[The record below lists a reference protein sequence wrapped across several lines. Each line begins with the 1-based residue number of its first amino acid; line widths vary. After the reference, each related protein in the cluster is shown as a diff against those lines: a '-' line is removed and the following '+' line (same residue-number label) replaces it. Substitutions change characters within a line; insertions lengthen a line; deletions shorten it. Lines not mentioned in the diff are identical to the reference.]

1 MSMTRE
7 THHSPSP
14 AGLVL
19 YVKLVL
25 TAVFWGGTFV
35 AGRIVAQEVG
45 PFSAAFLRFLF
56 ATLFLFAFLVKSHG
70 GIPAVE
76 RRMLFPLALLGLTGV
91 FLYNILFFA
100 GLKTIP
106 AGRASLI
113 IATNPAFIFLFS
125 CLIFRESSTARKLL
139 GVSLSL
145 AGAAIVIS
153 RGSFAGFLEGQLG
166 WGELCIFGC
175 VLSWVAYSLIGK
187 SAMESVTPLV
197 AVAYACA
204 MGALALFIPAL
215 LEGLAGGLTQYS
227 PSAWFGILY
236 LGFFGSAL
244 GFSWYY
250 EGIKAIGP
258 SRAGIFIN
266 IVPVS
271 SVILAYLILGESLER
286 SLILGALLVMMGVTL
301 TNAASSR
308 VERARQTT

>member
-1 MSMTRE
+1 M
-7 THHSPSP
+7 
-14 AGLVL
+14 
-19 YVKLVL
+19 
-25 TAVFWGGTFV
+25 
-35 AGRIVAQEVG
+35 
-45 PFSAAFLRFLF
+45 
-56 ATLFLFAFLVKSHG
+56 
-70 GIPAVE
+70 
-76 RRMLFPLALLGLTGV
+76 
-91 FLYNILFFA
+91 
-100 GLKTIP
+100 
-106 AGRASLI
+106 
-113 IATNPAFIFLFS
+113 
-125 CLIFRESSTARKLL
+125 
-139 GVSLSL
+139 
-145 AGAAIVIS
+145 
-153 RGSFAGFLEGQLG
+153 
-166 WGELCIFGC
+166 CIFGC

-250 EGIKAIGP
+250 EGIKAMGP

-271 SVILAYLILGESLER
+271 SVILAFLILGEPLER

-308 VERARQTT
+308 VEPARQTT